1 MAKTIYQ
8 LLNDVE
14 TDFSEYENVE
24 LTPEEKDCFKSK
36 ILMEVKSM
44 KAEER
49 KKNRRNWKK
58 AAGVAGVAAAFVIV
72 AGTAGIAANPVL
84 AKQIFSSV
92 FGTLI
97 NRSDDGYI
105 GEKELYT
112 KVGEKAVPIREEL
125 EKYEG
130 TGDFVTAVE
139 HNGVT
144 LSVSDVYCD
153 GSVLYYTLVL
163 RTDNEDINKA
173 EGVCTYLQDDMI
185 WRPDVERNDGSKVP
199 VSGGMLGAAKKAE
212 DGSYVLMEELEL
224 YGDTGSYDEKLE
236 PGKDGNVI
244 VNYTM
249 SGVTG
254 IYLDPN
260 RVDEKGHFEE
270 TGRVEGEWKLRFPV
284 TVDASGYEVIEVNK
298 EDNGIKVKE
307 IIRTETTLI
316 VKVDFSGHATK
327 PPYNYD
333 GCPNISI
340 KDSEGNYLDGM
351 GGGGGG
357 SETFTI
363 QYKFLY
369 NGQKDLI
376 VEVSDYVR
384 ESESN
389 IPIADIPIT
398 LP

>member
-1 MAKTIYQ
+1 MGKTIYQ

-14 TDFSEYENVE
+14 TDFSEYEIAE
-24 LTPEEKDCFKSK
+24 LTSEEKDYFKRK
-36 ILMEVKSM
+36 ILMEVKGM
-44 KAEER
+44 KAEEK

-58 AAGVAGVAAAFVIV
+58 RAEAAGVAAAFVIV
-72 AGTAGIAANPVL
+72 AGAAGIAANPVL
-84 AKQIFSSV
+84 AKQIFSGV

-97 NRSDDGYI
+97 STSNDNNV

-130 TGDFVTAVE
+130 TGDFVTTVE
-139 HNGVT
+139 NNGVT
-144 LSVSDVYCD
+144 VSVSDVYCD

-173 EGVCTYLQDDMI
+173 QDVCTYLQDDMM
-185 WRPDVERNDGSKVP
+185 WSPDVERNDGSKVP
-199 VSGGMLGAAKKAE
+199 VSGGTLGVAKKAE

-224 YGDTGSYDEKLE
+224 FGDTGSRDEKLQ

-249 SGVTG
+249 NGLTG
-254 IYLDPN
+254 IIWDASHM
-260 RVDEKGHFEE
+260 DEKGHYEE
-270 TGRVEGEWKLRFPV
+270 TGRVEGEWKLKFPV
-284 TVDASGYEVIEVNK
+284 TVDASDYETIEVNK
-298 EDNGIKVKE
+298 GDNGIIVE
-307 IIRTETTLI
+307 DVIRTETTLI
-316 VKVDFSGHATK
+316 VKVNYSGHATK
-327 PPYNYD
+327 PPYDYN
-333 GCPNISI
+333 GCPCVSI

-357 SETFTI
+357 SESFTM
-363 QYKFLY
+363 QDKFLY

-376 VEVSDYVR
+376 VEVSDYV
-384 ESESN
+384 SETDTN